1 MFEEGVV
8 LNQTYQIIGHIGS
21 GGGADVYRARHLR
34 LKKDVAIKKIKNDIL
49 QKIDIRAEADI
60 MKQLR
65 HQYLPQVFDFIER
78 GDDVYT
84 VMDYIEGKTI
94 GELLSYGLPLPE
106 KQVTKWGIE
115 LCEAVRYLHEHK
127 PSILHG
133 DIKPSNIML
142 TMDEHICLIDFN
154 ISLIGAGEESVA
166 SGFSPGFSAPEISTR
181 EWLADASTYSI
192 TGSGTLTPLGKGGRP
207 LVWSQKSKIDARSD
221 IYSIGAT
228 LYCMVFGHGVRYLEN
243 GKPDFDNNGFRVR
256 RGLEYAINKAM
267 NPDSEQRFQSVQ
279 EMLNVL
285 HNIDKYDADHIRRVF
300 LRNMVIFTT
309 VGVLI
314 FGGIFGVK
322 TVRDIR
328 SQMETKYQQ
337 AIQEMY
343 YDCENGDIEQAEK
356 ILDEIKESGENRVET
371 ATAEAVLDYFKGD
384 YDVCIGHV
392 NVTLIQAENE
402 QNTDYMGMLY
412 FLKGESYFMQEDY
425 KMAVEAFSQA
435 EKYIT
440 KNAEYYRDYAI
451 ALARIGDNDSNLK
464 AMSILEKA
472 DKNGLDSASTSL
484 VKAEIE
490 ATQGNRKSAKNDFE
504 QALESTEDNELKK
517 QIYSGYAKM
526 YESLIDDGDDRFVDD
541 MIGVLERGI
550 KDDNLSEALNLR
562 ELLGKAY
569 SIKAKGDFND
579 KEVEEYTLKAVDE
592 FQYLI
597 DSGYTRFYIYDNIV
611 QLYQNAGMY
620 EEAENELELLEEKY
634 PDDYRVYMQKAF
646 LLAEIEDTKDT
657 DERDYYNFARAYEK
671 AEKLYSENEDK
682 ADGNSDAQMKMLD
695 GMYQEMKEGH
705 WLD

>member
-1 MFEEGVV
+1 MFEEGSV

-84 VMDYIEGKTI
+84 VMDYIEGKTM

-106 KQVTKWGIE
+106 QQVTKWGIE
-115 LCEAVRYLHEHK
+115 LCEAVKYLHEHK

-142 TMDEHICLIDFN
+142 TMEEHICLIDFN
-154 ISLIGAGEESVA
+154 ISLIGAGEQSIA

-181 EWLADASTYSI
+181 EWLADASTYSV
-192 TGSGTLTPLGKGGRP
+192 TGSGTLTPLSKTGKP
-207 LVWSQKSKIDARSD
+207 LVWFQKSKIDARSD

-228 LYCMVFGHGVRYLEN
+228 LYCMVFGHGVRYLDN

-256 RGLEYAINKAM
+256 RGLEYAINRAM

-279 EMLNVL
+279 EMLEVL
-285 HNIDKYDADHIRRVF
+285 KNINKYDSDYIRRVF

-309 VGVLI
+309 AGVLI

-328 SQMETKYQQ
+328 AQMETKYQQ

-343 YDCENGDIEQAEK
+343 YDCENGDLEQAEK
-356 ILDEIKESGENRVET
+356 ILEDIKESGENRVET

-402 QNTDYMGMLY
+402 QNTDYLGMLY

-425 KMAVEAFSQA
+425 RMAAEAFSSA

-440 KNAEYYRDYAI
+440 NNPEYYRDYAI
-451 ALARIGDNDSNLK
+451 ALARIGDNESNLK
-464 AMSILEKA
+464 AVSILEKA
-472 DKNGLDSASTSL
+472 DKTGMDSASTSL

-504 QALESTEDNELKK
+504 QALSSTDDKELKEK
-517 QIYSGYAKM
+517 IYMGYAKM
-526 YESLIDDGDDRFVDD
+526 YESLIEEGGSKYIDD
-541 MIGVLERGI
+541 MIDVLERAVI
-550 KDDNLSEALNLR
+550 DEKMTDVLSLR

-569 SIKAKGDFND
+569 SLKAKEDID
-579 KEVEEYTLKAVDE
+579 DDEIKEYTSKAIDE

-597 DSGYTRFYIYDNIV
+597 DAGYTRFYLYDNIA
-611 QLYQNAGMY
+611 QLYQMAGMY
-620 EEAENELELLEEKY
+620 DEAEKELDLMEEKY

-646 LLAEIEDTKDT
+646 LLAEIEDGKDS
-657 DERDYYNFARAYEK
+657 DERDYYNFEKAYKK
-671 AEKLYSENEDK
+671 AEKLYSENEDS
-682 ADGNSDAQMKMLD
+682 ADGNSDSQMKMLD